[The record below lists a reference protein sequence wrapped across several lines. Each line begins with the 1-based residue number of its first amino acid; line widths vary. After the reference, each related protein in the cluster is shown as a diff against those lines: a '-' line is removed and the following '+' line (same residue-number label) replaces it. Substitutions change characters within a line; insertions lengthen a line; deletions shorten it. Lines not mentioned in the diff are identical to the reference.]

1 MTEETVLADRE
12 PIEPATRFS
21 ESLAISLRA
30 LAGPGTGKTFAL
42 VKRLAQLLE
51 RGVDPRKILVVTF
64 ARTAARDL
72 VGAVANIEAHGGELI
87 PRTLHSFCFSLL
99 GRQRV
104 LQATRRVP
112 RIVLEFEKDLL
123 LQDLEGSFGGIRAR
137 RELVGAFEAAWA
149 RQQTD
154 EPGQPVAG
162 LDQAFQDAFLGSLRW
177 HRAMLVGEVVP
188 IALSYLHNNPQ
199 AAERTAYDHVLVDEY
214 QDLNR
219 AEQQVL
225 NLVSAESSLAVIGDD
240 DQSIY
245 AFKWANPEGIREFDQ
260 DHPGTEDI
268 QFTIC
273 RRCPQRVVDMAQ
285 TLIQRNPG
293 RIRLPLRAKDD
304 NPPGEVHNVQ
314 WRSVDEEAT
323 GIAEFIAHKVA
334 AGADPGRSLVLVNS
348 RKIGYAIRDAI
359 RTRGIACSSFFREE
373 PVESEAAREALTL
386 MTLLADP
393 SDRVA
398 LRAWLS
404 FGVSTQRTPAYRRL
418 LSAARENDT
427 DVADILER
435 LAQDGIS
442 IPYTTSALERYQD
455 LQRRLADL
463 RACGDDLSTLVN
475 VLLPET
481 VGDVA
486 LLRETALAALD
497 EADGI
502 SALSNALRYGVA
514 QRETPL
520 TSTEVRVM
528 SLHASK
534 GLTADLVVLAGLVEG
549 VLPRVDPDATSAEQ
563 EAQEQE
569 QRRLLFVGITRTTN
583 ILVFSSYSQLDLAT
597 AHRLQVR
604 RGPVTPEGV
613 RTFAS
618 SFFDELGDGLPEAVR
633 GQSWNYD

>member
-1 MTEETVLADRE
+1 MA
-12 PIEPATRFS
+12 EPALETTNTPIDPAQAFS
-21 ESLAISLRA
+21 ASAASSLRA
-30 LAGPGTGKTFAL
+30 LAGPGTGKTYAL

-51 RGVDPRKILVVTF
+51 LGVEPKRILVVTF

-72 VGAVANIEAHGGELI
+72 VTAVASIEAHGGELV

-123 LQDLEGSFGGIRAR
+123 LQDLDGAFGGIKER
-137 RELVGAFEAAWA
+137 RKLVGAFEAAWA
-149 RQQTD
+149 RRQID

-162 LDQAFQDAFLGSLRW
+162 LDQAFQDAILGSLRW

-199 AAERTAYDHVLVDEY
+199 ADELTMYEHVLVDEY
-214 QDLNR
+214 QELNR
-219 AEQQVL
+219 AEQEVL
-225 NLVSAESSLAVIGDD
+225 NQLSAASNLAVIGDD

-260 DHPGTEDI
+260 DHPGTEDV
-268 QFTIC
+268 QFSIC
-273 RRCPQRVVDMAQ
+273 RRCPQGVVDMAQ

-293 RIRLPLRAKDD
+293 RVRLPLRAKEN
-304 NPPGEVHNVQ
+304 NPPGEIHNVQ
-314 WRSVDEEAT
+314 WQSVHEEAD
-323 GIAEFIAHKVA
+323 GIGQFIADKVS
-334 AGADPGRSLVLVNS
+334 GGFDPGRCLVLVNS

-359 RTRGIACSSFFREE
+359 RGSGVACSSFFREE
-373 PVESEAAREALTL
+373 PVESDSAKEILTL
-386 MTLLADP
+386 LTLLAEP

-418 LSAARENDT
+418 LKAAQEQDT
-427 DVADILER
+427 DVADILGR
-435 LAQDGIS
+435 LDRGELS
-442 IPYTTSALERYQD
+442 IPHTASALTQYRE
-455 LQRRLADL
+455 LQGRLDEL
-463 RACGDDLSTLVN
+463 RAHGDDLAGLVDA
-475 VLLPET
+475 LIPDTSEL
-481 VGDVA
+481 A
-486 LLRETALAALD
+486 LLREAAMAAVEDADSPVALA
-497 EADGI
+497 
-502 SALSNALRYGVA
+502 NAIRYGVA

-520 TSTEVRVM
+520 ESTEVRVM

-549 VLPRVDPDATSAEQ
+549 ILPRIDADAPLAEQ

-569 QRRLLFVGITRTTN
+569 QRRLFFVGITRTTDV
-583 ILVFSSYSQLDLAT
+583 LVFSGYSELDFAT
-597 AHRLQVR
+597 AIRLQAR
-604 RGPVTPEGV
+604 RGPRTPNGV

-618 SFFDELGDGLPEAVR
+618 SFFDELGDGLPDAVR
-633 GQSWNYD
+633 GQDWRYT